1 MAYKDPEDALKAA
14 RALEACGGGVVAIS
28 DGKADVLELPVA
40 GLMSTDPCAEIAANI
55 DRVQAS
61 IDRISGGKLHILATA
76 VMSLPVVPGPVI
88 TDLGLVD
95 GLTQEFIPV
104 FL

>member
-1 MAYKDPEDALKAA
+1 
-14 RALEACGGGVVAIS
+14 
-28 DGKADVLELPVA
+28 
-40 GLMSTDPCAEIAANI
+40 MSTDPCQDIAANI

-61 IDRISGGKLHILATA
+61 IDRISEGRLHILATA

-88 TDLGLVD
+88 SDLGLVD
-95 GLTQEFIPV
+95 GLTQEFVPI